1 MSRRFTNPFP
11 AGKKTT
17 MLTIPN
23 ITLLDVC
30 LAGVGAYLVKQVLT
44 KKNPVPYPPGPTGW
58 PLVGNISDMPHAK
71 RWLTFA
77 EWGKKYGECL
87 SLCQYYASRR
97 ILGAISHIEVLG
109 QHIIVLNSVKATM
122 EMLHKK
128 SSVYSDRPVSHMA
141 GELVGWKRTLSYIIP
156 YGDHL
161 RWHRKNFHRVMGSR
175 TAVKVYHPIQEI
187 ETRRFL
193 KRVLAKP
200 DELLTH
206 VRQYGCSSLY
216 CLEVQ
221 SFIAPLALSF
231 CASPMVMK

>member
-1 MSRRFTNPFP
+1 
-11 AGKKTT
+11 
-17 MLTIPN
+17 MLTIQN
-23 ITLLDVC
+23 ITLLDIC
-30 LAGVGAYLVKQVLT
+30 LAGIGAYLVKQVLT
-44 KKNPVPYPPGPTGW
+44 KKNPASYPPGPTGW
-58 PLVGNISDMPHAK
+58 PLVGNISDMPYVK
-71 RWLTFA
+71 PWLTFA

-87 SLCQYYASRR
+87 SLCQYYPSRR
-97 ILGAISHIEVLG
+97 IVGAISHIEVLG

-122 EMLHKK
+122 EMLDKK
-128 SSVYSDRPVSHMA
+128 SSVYSNRPVFPMA
-141 GELVGWKRTLSYIIP
+141 GELIGWKNITTLLP
-156 YGDHL
+156 YGDRL

-175 TAVKVYHPIQEI
+175 TAVKVYHPVEEV

-200 DELLTH
+200 DEVMAH

-216 CLEVQ
+216 CLELQ